1 MPPDER
7 LSMAE
12 QLSAGWD
19 KLAEEMPD
27 APTAPH
33 ANETPRVNDSDA
45 GKDAPD
51 AARDSGTAADQAR
64 DETGRFAREPR
75 EKLTLKPKEG
85 KDAAPKQE
93 READATKQ
101 ARSGGAGAENQASSG
116 GLQPDAGT
124 TKPNGDNGQGQA
136 VPPPA
141 HWNGGGKV
149 AWEKLPYPV
158 KQALTAEYAQVAD
171 LRPISSVI
179 EPYRQ
184 RFQQEFGGTDRALGT
199 ILDAWKFAR
208 QSPVEF
214 AKQFVQ
220 QFNIDPQTLGF
231 ASVGQQQQPGLAAEQ
246 QFVDPTVAG
255 LQQRLAAIEDANR
268 RDVEQRTTQ
277 QHNQIHA
284 DIQAFGSESDKASGT
299 LAHPWF
305 NDVRASMG
313 ALMGSGQAATLKDAY
328 DMACWASPT
337 IRAELQREAE
347 RKAADTRK
355 QAVAKAQK
363 AGGSVT
369 GSPGVAR
376 AETHVKQSAR
386 ADLLKNWDALE
397 ARV

>member
-1 MPPDER
+1 MPDER

-12 QLSAGWD
+12 QLSGTWD
-19 KLAEEMPD
+19 KMESAEP
-27 APTAPH
+27 APVVETEPVAAEPVETAEVKVDR
-33 ANETPRVNDSDA
+33 ARDGA
-45 GKDAPD
+45 GK
-51 AARDSGTAADQAR
+51 
-64 DETGRFAREPR
+64 FAKEPR

-85 KDAAPKQE
+85 RDAAPKQE
-93 READATKQ
+93 REAEAPAQPT
-101 ARSGGAGAENQASSG
+101 ARGD
-116 GLQPDAGT
+116 DAGRPQDT
-124 TKPNGDNGQGQA
+124 RADAA
-136 VPPPA
+136 VNQPIAPPA
-141 HWNGGGKV
+141 HWKGSEKV
-149 AWEKLPYPV
+149 SWEKLPYPV
-158 KQALTAEYAQVAD
+158 KQALTSEYAQVAD
-171 LRPISSVI
+171 LRPVAGVI
-179 EPYRQ
+179 EPYKQ

-199 ILDAWKFAR
+199 ILEAWKFAR

-231 ASVGQQQQPGLAAEQ
+231 AAVTQQQQPATPGAEQ

-268 RDVEQRTTQ
+268 REVEQRATQ
-277 QHNQIHA
+277 QQNQIHA
-284 DIQAFGSESDKASGT
+284 DIQAFGSETDKASGT

-313 ALMGSGQAATLKDAY
+313 ALMASGQAATLKDAY
-328 DMACWASPT
+328 DMACWAIPT
-337 IRAELQREAE
+337 IRTELQREAE
-347 RKAADTRK
+347 RKSADQRK

-376 AETHVKQSAR
+376 SETHVKQSAR